1 MKIEIQ
7 NNEITFYN
15 IKGDNKNII
24 KSSSN
29 EKINSYNKNKKN
41 IKIKFIKYKKKT
53 IKRIILKKN

>member
-24 KSSSN
+24 KSSSID
-29 EKINSYNKNKKN
+29 KIN
-41 IKIKFIKYKKKT
+41 
-53 IKRIILKKN
+53 

>member
-24 KSSSN
+24 KSSSID
-29 EKINSYNKNKKN
+29 KINSYNKNKKN